1 MRADGEVVRRM
12 TAVISGHRER
22 NSWQLV
28 PYPASSQFRGHLRVD
43 APMNR
48 YYALDG
54 GLVLCLVLCCAGSFL
69 VSTIWWATLVKFYVS
84 ELPTASVHG
93 HEKVPG
99 CGQV

>member
-54 GLVLCLVLCCAGSFL
+54 GLVLCLVLCCVWEFSGLYDL
-69 VSTIWWATLVKFYVS
+69 VGDLVKFYVS
-84 ELPTASVHG
+84 ELPTARLGG
-93 HEKVPG
+93 HLAR
-99 CGQV
+99 